1 MIPSE
6 DLHKWVIQSPWL
18 DPTKSNLF
26 RDEFRLLAEIKVQPE
41 ISEWGPYYT
50 PIPLYQW
57 IFDHDGVDKFF
68 RGLARLAPMF
78 PMVAYKG
85 QVAIW
90 TSPPPSGL
98 GNAIYMVM
106 GHDATGELR
115 LVGGNYFTD
124 PRRGNG
130 RCLESTSFFGHY
142 DDADER
148 TRQDLVRDAIQV
160 ALMPDEVE
168 LIYGIRAKCEHVHTM
183 AVYIRVLTDEGSLF
197 HDATAIVEGEKPAD
211 FSYEFFGEIK

>member
-1 MIPSE
+1 MIPNK

-18 DPTKSNLF
+18 DPTKTNLF
-26 RDEFRLLAEIKVQPE
+26 KDQFRLVGDLKIDSWLKDM
-41 ISEWGPYYT
+41 GPYFT
-50 PIPLYQW
+50 PVEIYQW
-57 IFDHDGVDKFF
+57 IFDQGGMDKFF

-78 PMVAYKG
+78 PARAYNG
-85 QVAIW
+85 QVAVW

-106 GHDATGELR
+106 GYDSKGELR

-124 PRRGNG
+124 PRS
-130 RCLESTSFFGHY
+130 ESGLCFDSARFFGEY

-148 TRQDLVRDAIQV
+148 TQRDLVRDAIQIN
-160 ALMPDEVE
+160 LKPENTS
-168 LIYGIRAKCEHVHTM
+168 LIYGISAECEHVHTM
-183 AVYIRVLTDEGSLF
+183 PVYIRVLTNEGSLF
-197 HDATAIVEGEKPAD
+197 HAAKAIVEGEKPAD